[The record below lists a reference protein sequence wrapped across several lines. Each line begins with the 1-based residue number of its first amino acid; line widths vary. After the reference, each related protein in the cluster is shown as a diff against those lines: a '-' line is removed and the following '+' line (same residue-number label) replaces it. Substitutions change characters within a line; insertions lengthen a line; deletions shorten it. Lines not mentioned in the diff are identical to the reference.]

1 MPLFQT
7 ATNTFRT
14 GLANAAYNFTSDT
27 FKIALYTG
35 AATLNE
41 TTTTY
46 TTTNEVVAGGYTAG
60 GATLTVST
68 TPTTGNSG
76 NVMYLSFNN
85 VSWSGAITARG
96 ALIYKF
102 NGTTNPSVCVL
113 DFGGDKSSSST
124 FQVQFP
130 AATNTSAIIRVS

>member
-14 GLANAAYNFTSDT
+14 GLANAEYNFSLDT

-35 AATLNE
+35 GATLNE
-41 TTTTY
+41 ATAAY
-46 TTTNEVVAGGYTAG
+46 TATNEVVAGGYTAG
-60 GATLTVST
+60 GEVLTVSV

-76 NVMYLSFNN
+76 NITYLSFSN
-85 VSWSGAITARG
+85 VSWSSALTARG

-113 DFGGDKSSSST
+113 DFGGDKTSRT
-124 FQVQFP
+124 LFQVQFP
-130 AATNTSAIIRVS
+130 APSSTDAIIRIA